1 MTAEY
6 ELEKFRA
13 VNKAASLEELAIV
26 IEEKIA
32 DPVNMTV
39 EISDNRTMQLEMMLH
54 GCRNFDPKNHPT
66 LLTRRYGIRQQ
77 AYMLHA
83 QGKIKKKDEN

>member
-1 MTAEY
+1 MVAEQ

-13 VNKAASLEELAIV
+13 VNKANSLEELATV

-32 DPVNMTV
+32 DPKGRVWLRSGDAV
-39 EISDNRTMQLEMMLH
+39 EVSIMSR
-54 GCRNFDPKNHPT
+54 GCRHFDPTNYPNV
-66 LLTRRYGIRQQ
+66 LTRRYGIRQQ

-83 QGKIKKKDEN
+83 QGKIKKNVK